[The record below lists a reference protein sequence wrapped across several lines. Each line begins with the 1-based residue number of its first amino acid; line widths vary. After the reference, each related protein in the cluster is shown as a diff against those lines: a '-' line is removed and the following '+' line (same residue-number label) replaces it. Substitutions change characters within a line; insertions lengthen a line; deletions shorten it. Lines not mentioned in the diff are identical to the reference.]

1 MPLVDLSKTYT
12 AHAQSFSSI
21 ELREWT
27 GADYWAVGKIEEWQP
42 SSGGLMVLLR
52 HHERVKEYAERL
64 MVLPQNWGSTPAAML
79 AVLNGAD
86 TLKVE
91 RTIIGF
97 FTEAERS
104 SRPQTS
110 STGTPESRSATSEA

>member
-1 MPLVDLSKTYT
+1 MTVVTLSKSYT
-12 AHAQSFSSI
+12 VHEKSFSMI
-21 ELREWT
+21 EFREWT

-42 SSGGLMVLLR
+42 AGGQMALIR
-52 HHERVKEYAERL
+52 HHDRVKEYAERL
-64 MVLPQNWGSTPAAML
+64 MVLPQGWNVAPVSML

-91 RTIIGF
+91 RAIIGF

-104 SRPQTS
+104 SRPPTS
-110 STGTPESRSATSEA
+110 SSGEQESPSATLEA